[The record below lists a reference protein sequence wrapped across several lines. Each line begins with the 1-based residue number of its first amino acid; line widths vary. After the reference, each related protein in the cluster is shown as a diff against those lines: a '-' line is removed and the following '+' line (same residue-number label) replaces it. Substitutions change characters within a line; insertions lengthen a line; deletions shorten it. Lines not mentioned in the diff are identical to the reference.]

1 MQLKV
6 AYHALPLSY
15 RAMSARQEIQAA
27 LPKLQ
32 ELSPAGY
39 FIGFHIRLAAP
50 LIKFQTYS
58 REWSDRYARNAY
70 ALRDP
75 VIAWGFST
83 TGACRWSVLPVPD
96 PFGILKDAA
105 DHGLRYGLTVSCG
118 IMTSRTIA
126 CFAHDQREFT
136 DKEIEIIS
144 ATIGRLHDLLKPPES
159 LTKAQQEALRCVAD
173 GYRYAAAAAK
183 LGISESAFK
192 ARLISA
198 RERLDARTT
207 AEALQRAKDYRLL

>member
-1 MQLKV
+1 
-6 AYHALPLSY
+6 
-15 RAMSARQEIQAA
+15 MSARHQIQAA

-32 ELSPAGY
+32 KLSPSGY
-39 FIGFHIRLAAP
+39 YIAFHIRFAAP
-50 LIKFQTYS
+50 LMQFQTYS
-58 REWSDRYARNAY
+58 PRWSDRYARHAY

-83 TGACRWSVLPVPD
+83 TGACRWSELPVPD

-105 DHGLRYGLTVSCG
+105 DHGLTYGLTVSCG
-118 IMTSRTIA
+118 VITSRTIA
-126 CFAHDQREFT
+126 NFAHDTREFT
-136 DKEIEIIS
+136 DAEITTIS
-144 ATIGRLHDLLKPPES
+144 DTIRRLHDQLKPPES
-159 LTKAQQEALRCVAD
+159 LTKAQQEALRCIAEGD
-173 GYRYAAAAAK
+173 RYAAAAAK

>member
-1 MQLKV
+1 MI
-6 AYHALPLSY
+6 
-15 RAMSARQEIQAA
+15 ARSEIQAA
-27 LPKLQ
+27 LPKFTKLA
-32 ELSPAGY
+32 PAGY
-39 FIGFHIRLAAP
+39 FLGFHIRFAAP
-50 LIKFQTYS
+50 LMQFQTYS
-58 REWSDRYARNAY
+58 QAWSDRYAMNAY

-96 PFGILKDAA
+96 PFGILQDAA
-105 DHGLRYGLTVSCG
+105 NHGLKYGLTVSYG
-118 IMTSRTIA
+118 VITSRSIA
-126 CFAHDQREFT
+126 CLAHNEREFT
-136 DKEIEIIS
+136 DSEVETIS
-144 ATIGRLHDLLKPPES
+144 ATIRRLHDLLTPPES
-159 LTKAQQEALRCVAD
+159 LTKAQREALRCIAEGD
-173 GYRYAAAAAK
+173 RHAAAAAK